1 MTKISAN
8 KTTKSTKTE
17 KALSM
22 TPFDRQLRAGILSS
36 THCDSIS
43 GLQAAG
49 GAPRRASRSPA
60 VRRIR
65 SLLFIRTIENV
76 DSDARFFYST

>member
-22 TPFDRQLRAGILSS
+22 TPFHRQLRSGILST

-43 GLQAAG
+43 GLQEAAG
-49 GAPRRASRSPA
+49 GAPRCARSQAAGPFEVFDRI
-60 VRRIR
+60 VR
-65 SLLFIRTIENV
+65 LKT
-76 DSDARFFYST
+76 

>member
-22 TPFDRQLRAGILSS
+22 TPFHRQLRSGILSS

-43 GLQAAG
+43 GLEAAG
-49 GAPRRASRSPA
+49 GAPRRASRSPPQGA
-60 VRRIR
+60 FEAFYLFVR
-65 SLLFIRTIENV
+65 SKT
-76 DSDARFFYST
+76 